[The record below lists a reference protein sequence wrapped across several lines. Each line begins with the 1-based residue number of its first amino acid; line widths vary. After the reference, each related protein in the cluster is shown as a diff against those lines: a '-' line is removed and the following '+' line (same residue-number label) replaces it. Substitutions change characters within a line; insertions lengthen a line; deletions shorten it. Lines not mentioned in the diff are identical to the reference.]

1 MLYTARRLEYFN
13 VTMNVRADE
22 AYEVLDSLAKLGA
35 NFTAINAV
43 PVGPQSTQ
51 LTLFPEDASMLQA
64 IAKQANIPL
73 LGPYPAV
80 IVQGE
85 DQPGVLAEIHKRL
98 HEDHIQAFTSTA
110 ITDGKGRYGC
120 ILYLRPED
128 ADRAVQALSH

>member
-1 MLYTARRLEYFN
+1 MRYAARRLEYFN

-43 PVGPQSTQ
+43 PIGSQSTQ

-64 IAKQANIPL
+64 IAKQAGIHL

-128 ADRAVQALSH
+128 AERAVKALKD

>member
-1 MLYTARRLEYFN
+1 MLYSVRRLEYFN

-35 NFTAINAV
+35 NFVAINAV
-43 PVGPQSTQ
+43 PFGPKNTQ

-64 IAKQANIPL
+64 IAKQSGIPL
-73 LGPYPAV
+73 VGPYAAV
-80 IVQGE
+80 LVQGE

-110 ITDGKGRYGC
+110 ITDGSGRYGC
-120 ILYLRPED
+120 ILYLRVED
-128 ADRAVQALSH
+128 ADRAIKALSH